1 MNHVTCR
8 NYSSNHFIGFDIPSL
23 SVRSLTIIYIN
34 HETQKNKKETLR
46 FIVTTKLSYYGQNQV
61 GNGLGG

>member
-23 SVRSLTIIYIN
+23 SVRFLTIIYIN
-34 HETQKNKKETLR
+34 HEKKERNIKIHCDNKTVILR
-46 FIVTTKLSYYGQNQV
+46 SKDQV
-61 GNGLGG
+61 GVGLGG